1 MNMRSKGRLFCTLLI
16 VSAAF
21 MSGAA
26 IAAAQGIPAPGANQA
41 FLYEMDEDAV
51 LLNSAG
57 RVLVPDPSGKSPTG
71 LVDATNGAVGIPAIR
86 HATSQLQGVATLGSI
101 LCSVPQL
108 VTVRG
113 NECTVIATGTDDV
126 QLVIDPKT
134 GQVIPTSGKVFGTY
148 AVVVQLDNPTDSPEF
163 PVQTGTFSGV
173 INFQP
178 PLPLG
183 FVSEGTFTIDGT
195 SVSFPFQAVFRQPFT
210 RSVKGDVLTHRGEKG
225 ERVSRTDPSARR
237 AQAFYLLDDGSLQ
250 RLRPDERAIG
260 WPTVRFEI
268 TF

>member
-1 MNMRSKGRLFCTLLI
+1 
-16 VSAAF
+16 
-21 MSGAA
+21 
-26 IAAAQGIPAPGANQA
+26 
-41 FLYEMDEDAV
+41 
-51 LLNSAG
+51 
-57 RVLVPDPSGKSPTG
+57 
-71 LVDATNGAVGIPAIR
+71 
-86 HATSQLQGVATLGSI
+86 VATPGSI

-173 INFQP
+173 INLQP

-183 FVSEGTFTIDGT
+183 FVSEGIFTIDGLH
-195 SVSFPFQAVFRQPFT
+195 SPLLR
-210 RSVKGDVLTHRGEKG
+210 RS
-225 ERVSRTDPSARR
+225 
-237 AQAFYLLDDGSLQ
+237 
-250 RLRPDERAIG
+250 
-260 WPTVRFEI
+260 
-268 TF
+268 

>member
-1 MNMRSKGRLFCTLLI
+1 VDMRSKGRLFCTLLA
-16 VSAAF
+16 VSAAL

-26 IAAAQGIPAPGANQA
+26 IAAAQGIPAA

-57 RVLVPDPSGKSPTG
+57 HVLVPDPSGKSPTG
-71 LVDATNGAVGIPAIR
+71 LVDATNGAPGIPAIR
-86 HATSQLQGVATLGSI
+86 HATSQLQGVAALGSI

-134 GQVIPTSGKVFGTY
+134 GQVIPTSGKVFGSY
-148 AVVVQLDNPTDSPEF
+148 AVVVQLDNPTDSPELA
-163 PVQTGTFSGV
+163 VQTGTFSGV

-183 FVSEGTFTIDGT
+183 FVSEGTFTIDGKAG
-195 SVSFPFQAVFRQPFT
+195 SFPFQAVFRQPFT
-210 RSVKGDVLTHRGEKG
+210 RSAKGDVLTHRGQKG
-225 ERVSRTDPSARR
+225 EKVSRADASARR
-237 AQAFYLLDDGSLQ
+237 TEAFYLLDDGSLQ
-250 RLRPDERAIG
+250 RVRQDERAVG

-268 TF
+268 TFWAR